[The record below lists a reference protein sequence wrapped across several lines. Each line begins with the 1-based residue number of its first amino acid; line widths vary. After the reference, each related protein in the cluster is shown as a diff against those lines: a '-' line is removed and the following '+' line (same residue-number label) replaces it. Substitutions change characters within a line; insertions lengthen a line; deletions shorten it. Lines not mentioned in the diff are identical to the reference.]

1 MIFYTLSGPGHILEI
16 HDDKL
21 LLSKKG
27 LRRLFSPKKRHQE
40 YPLSELVSFEITMPK
55 FIFWGRVEWMT
66 SSGQKGSF
74 SFTTNYKMMK
84 MIERYMQKKIEKTQE
99 RKVIF
104 KKGPAPGPSIAA

>member
-27 LRRLFSPKKRHQE
+27 LRNFFSKQRHQE
-40 YPLSELVSFEITMPK
+40 FGLNELISFEITMPK
-55 FIFWGRVEWMT
+55 FLFWGRVEWTT

-74 SFTTNYKMMK
+74 NFTTNYKMMK

-99 RKVIF
+99 RKVTF
-104 KKGPAPGPSIAA
+104 KKGPIPGPSLAA